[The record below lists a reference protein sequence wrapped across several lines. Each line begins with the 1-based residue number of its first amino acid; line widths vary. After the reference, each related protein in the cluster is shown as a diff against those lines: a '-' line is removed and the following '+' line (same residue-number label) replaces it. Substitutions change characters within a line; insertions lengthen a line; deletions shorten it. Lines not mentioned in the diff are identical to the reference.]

1 LTLEYDSDTT
11 ISIPPLKS
19 IVLLAEPRLAE
30 PRLDEPRLDEPRLDE
45 PRRDE
50 PRRDEPRLD
59 NENSVVYISP
69 NILGLNE
76 LPTQPDLC

>member
-1 LTLEYDSDTT
+1 LTLEYDSDTA

-50 PRRDEPRLD
+50 PRLD

>member
-19 IVLLAEPRLAE
+19 IVLLAEPRLDEPRLAE
-30 PRLDEPRLDEPRLDE
+30 PRLDEPRLDEPRL
-45 PRRDE
+45 
-50 PRRDEPRLD
+50 DEPRLD